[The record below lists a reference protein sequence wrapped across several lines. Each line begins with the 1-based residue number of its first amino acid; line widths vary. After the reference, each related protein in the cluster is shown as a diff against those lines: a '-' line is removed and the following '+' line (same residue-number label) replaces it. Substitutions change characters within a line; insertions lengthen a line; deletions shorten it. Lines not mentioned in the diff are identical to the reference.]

1 MNPYQYNQQRWKF
14 TLLIFAA
21 LIAAASLLYTH
32 YLVRN
37 LSKSERTKAEVWA
50 MSTRSIITM
59 PDVDDEMI
67 TFIYAVRD
75 SLSLPAIIADAQ
87 DSIIYWRDLD
97 STKTNIRENGS
108 DEEEVE
114 SGVEYDP
121 AYFTRQLAIMKKS
134 HPPIIIN
141 LPYGGGEWFVYYK
154 DSLLLNQLRFFPY
167 VQLTLIAI
175 FLGIAYTV
183 FNSIRKSEQNLVWVG
198 MAKEAA
204 HQLGTPISSLM
215 AWLELVRAKF
225 DAEKDPLL
233 TEMEND
239 VKRLEVVADRFSKI
253 GSTPVLQS
261 HTVYKAVV
269 DFVNYFKVRTSD
281 KIVFNVSGDMQV
293 QAMLNVPLFDWV
305 LENLLKNAA
314 NAIESAGRI
323 DIVISENIAK
333 EQIFIDISDT
343 GKGIPRAQFDAVF
356 LPGFTTRKRGWG
368 LGLSLTK
375 RMIDYHRGQIFV
387 KESEIEKGTTFR
399 IILPSNQTYEPAQI

>member
-14 TLLIFAA
+14 VLLIFAA
-21 LIAAASLLYTH
+21 FIAAASLLYTN

-59 PDVDDEMI
+59 PDPDDELI

-75 SLSLPAIIADAQ
+75 SLALPAIIADAQ

-97 STKTNIRENGS
+97 STKTNILEDVGTV
-108 DEEEVE
+108 DET
-114 SGVEYDP
+114 GNRLQYDP
-121 AYFTRQLAIMKKS
+121 AYFNRQLAIMKKS
-134 HPPIIIN
+134 HPPIVID
-141 LPYGGGEWFVYYK
+141 LPNGGQWFVYYK

-175 FLGIAYTV
+175 FLGVAYSV
-183 FNSIRKSEQNLVWVG
+183 FNSIRRSEQNLVWVG

-225 DAEKDPLL
+225 DAETDPLL
-233 TEMEND
+233 YEMEND

-253 GSTPVLQS
+253 GSTPVLQP
-261 HTVYKAVV
+261 HVVYKVV
-269 DFVNYFKVRTSD
+269 ADFVNYFKVRTSD
-281 KIVFNVSGDMQV
+281 KIIFNVSGDTKV
-293 QAMLNVPLFDWV
+293 QALLNVPLFDWV

-323 DIVISENIAK
+323 DIVVSENIAK
-333 EQIFIDISDT
+333 EQIYIDISDT
-343 GKGIPRAQFDAVF
+343 GKGIPRAKFDAIF
-356 LPGFTTRKRGWG
+356 QPGFTTRKRGWG
-368 LGLSLTK
+368 LGLTLTK
-375 RMIDYHRGQIFV
+375 RMIDYHKGQIFV
-387 KESEIEKGTTFR
+387 KESELEKGTTFR

>member
-14 TLLIFAA
+14 ALLIFAA
-21 LIAAASLLYTH
+21 LIAAASLLYTNF
-32 YLVRN
+32 LVRN
-37 LSKSERTKAEVWA
+37 LSRSERTKAEVWA

-97 STKTNIRENGS
+97 STKTNILADDIDAN
-108 DEEEVE
+108 V
-114 SGVEYDP
+114 VYDP
-121 AYFTRQLAIMKKS
+121 AYFNRQLAIMKKS
-134 HPPIIIN
+134 HLPIIIN
-141 LPYGGGEWFVYYK
+141 LPNNGQWFVYYK

-175 FLGIAYTV
+175 FLAIAYTV

-198 MAKEAA
+198 LAKEAA

-215 AWLELVRAKF
+215 AWLELVRTKF
-225 DAEKDPLL
+225 DAESDPLL
-233 TEMEND
+233 NEMEND

-253 GSTPVLQS
+253 GSAPVLKSQA
-261 HTVYKAVV
+261 VYKTVV

-281 KIVFNVSGDMQV
+281 KIIFNVSGETK
-293 QAMLNVPLFDWV
+293 AEALLNVPLFDWV

-343 GKGIPRAQFDAVF
+343 GKGIPRSQFEAVF
-356 LPGFTTRKRGWG
+356 QPGFTTRKRGWG

-375 RMIDYHRGQIFV
+375 RMIEYHKGQIFV
-387 KESEIEKGTTFR
+387 RESEIDKGTTFR
-399 IILPSNQTYEPAQI
+399 IVLPSSQTYEPAQI

>member
-1 MNPYQYNQQRWKF
+1 M
-14 TLLIFAA
+14 LIFAA
-21 LIAAASLLYTH
+21 FIAAASLLYTN

-50 MSTRSIITM
+50 MSMRSIITM

-75 SLSLPAIIADAQ
+75 SLVVPAIVADAQ
-87 DSIIYWRDLD
+87 DSIMYWRNLD
-97 STKTNIRENGS
+97 STRTNFLGDDGDENL
-108 DEEEVE
+108 V
-114 SGVEYDP
+114 YDP
-121 AYFTRQLAIMKKS
+121 AYFKRQLAIMKRS
-134 HPPIIIN
+134 HPPIVVS
-141 LPYGGGEWFVYYK
+141 LPNGTRWFVYYK

-225 DAEKDPLL
+225 DAENDSLL
-233 TEMEND
+233 NEMEND

-253 GSTPVLQS
+253 GSTPVLHS
-261 HTVYKAVV
+261 HAVYKVVV

-281 KIVFNVSGDMQV
+281 KIVFNVSGDTKV
-293 QAMLNVPLFDWV
+293 EAMLNVPLFDWV

-343 GKGIPRAQFDAVF
+343 GKGIPRTKFEAVF
-356 LPGFTTRKRGWG
+356 QPGFTTRKRGWG

-375 RMIDYHRGQIFV
+375 RMIEYHKGQIFV
-387 KESEIEKGTTFR
+387 KESEIDKGTTFR
-399 IILPSNQTYEPAQI
+399 IVLPSSQTYEPAQI